1 MQYINKSL
9 VSEIR
14 QKFCNVN
21 TCPISGDR
29 IFFENAGGAL
39 TLKAALE
46 TTTKFASI
54 PDNQGRDNVASQTLN
69 DTIKNAKSD
78 LSALFNTQSGE
89 FLMGESGTELLF
101 RLIRN
106 SIVASPSG
114 GSIVGTSLEHPAS
127 RSAAK
132 KWSTEMKYTY
142 LSVQHNFQTGTVDP
156 NKYADKISDVTR
168 VVTIIHASPVTGMGT
183 KIKEISNIVR
193 HKAPLAFIVV
203 DGIQHAAHGGID
215 IESYDIDGYVISPYK
230 MFSRHGFG
238 IAWVSDRL
246 RNAPHEKLDG
256 GPSDNWE
263 LGTRDAGAYAT
274 MSDVKEYLC
283 WLGKEFTSEKD
294 SRAQIKAAG
303 IAIQNYEK
311 KMTDAILYGVDN
323 LKGLANFDRVEII
336 GGANNPA
343 REGLVSFRIKECP
356 SEEIVGYLN
365 QQGIRTHTRKCDH
378 YSGNILAPLGW
389 NDCVRVSICHY
400 NTLGEVKKFLS
411 SMAAF
416 ADN

>member
-1 MQYINKSL
+1 MQYINQPL
-9 VSEIR
+9 VSKIR

-39 TLKAALE
+39 TLKSALE

-54 PDNQGRDNVASQTLN
+54 PDNQGRDNAASKTLN
-69 DTIKNAKSD
+69 DVIKNAKSD

-89 FLMGESGTELLF
+89 FFMGESGTELLF

-106 SIVASPSG
+106 AVIASPSG

-132 KWSTEMKYTY
+132 KWSNEMKYTY
-142 LSVQHNFQTGTVDP
+142 LSVPHCVKTGTVDP
-156 NKYADKISDVTR
+156 KNYAGKISDTTR
-168 VVTIIHASPVTGMGT
+168 VVTIVHASPVTGMGT
-183 KIKEISNIVR
+183 KIKEISKIVR
-193 HKAPLAFIVV
+193 QKAPLAFIIV

-246 RNAPHEKLDG
+246 RNAPHEQLDG

-263 LGTRDAGAYAT
+263 LGTRDTGAYAT
-274 MSDVKEYLC
+274 MSDVKKYMC
-283 WLGKEFTSEKD
+283 WLGKEFTKNND
-294 SRAQIKAAG
+294 SREQIKAAG
-303 IAIQNYEK
+303 AAIQDYER
-311 KMTDAILYGVDN
+311 KMTDALLHGLEN
-323 LKGLANFDRVEII
+323 LKGLADFEDVEII
-336 GGANNPA
+336 GGLNNSS
-343 REGLVSFRIKECP
+343 REGLVSFRIKDYP
-356 SEEIVGYLN
+356 SEKIVRYLN
-365 QQGIRTHTRKCDH
+365 HQGIRTHTRKCDH
-378 YSGNILAPLGW
+378 YSENILTPLGW
-389 NDCVRVSICHY
+389 DDCVRVSICHY
-400 NTLGEVKKFLS
+400 NTLSEIKKFLS
-411 SMAAF
+411 CMAAF
-416 ADN
+416 RDN